1 MYTNITKWFVEQTFD
16 FLLGSYVDHIW
27 HAHKAKSRISLVDT
41 IDGKACCPINGMRGT
56 SPHSPISWQT
66 ANVKNPC
73 AIETCSYMY
82 RIKRNIYIYIGIC
95 TQHVHPQCESWRAV
109 VGFWHCSHGPAGFC
123 RSSQDTLSYCLHI
136 LVEWYQCFCHGNH
149 VPVAMLVRNAWSP
162 QTSGKTIRIFCFI
175 HALPTDWSTS
185 GPWYHHINPRHRA
198 FASVDITV
206 PLSIRQILYIREKVI
221 NFPSMSSGDEVA
233 LLL

>member
-1 MYTNITKWFVEQTFD
+1 MENHLLHGPQYHVQIICRFFPLGNCLVHTHYVSLVSWPLSPLSRFVNYNPKDGPSSSPKEGICVLYIYVSIYMYTNITKWFVEQTFD

-82 RIKRNIYIYIGIC
+82 RIKRNIYIYILVYVRSMYTHNVKVEGQWLVFDIA
-95 TQHVHPQCESWRAV
+95 HMGLPVSAV
-109 VGFWHCSHGPAGFC
+109 QAKI
-123 RSSQDTLSYCLHI
+123 RS
-136 LVEWYQCFCHGNH
+136 
-149 VPVAMLVRNAWSP
+149 A
-162 QTSGKTIRIFCFI
+162 
-175 HALPTDWSTS
+175 
-185 GPWYHHINPRHRA
+185 
-198 FASVDITV
+198 TV
-206 PLSIRQILYIREKVI
+206 FTFS
-221 NFPSMSSGDEVA
+221 
-233 LLL
+233 

>member
-82 RIKRNIYIYIGIC
+82 RIKRNIYIYWYMYAAC
-95 TQHVHPQCESWRAV
+95 TPTMWKLKGSGWFLTLLTWACRFLPFKPRYAQLLSSHSRRMIPVLLSWKSCS
-109 VGFWHCSHGPAGFC
+109 CSHAG
-123 RSSQDTLSYCLHI
+123 T
-136 LVEWYQCFCHGNH
+136 
-149 VPVAMLVRNAWSP
+149 
-162 QTSGKTIRIFCFI
+162 
-175 HALPTDWSTS
+175 
-185 GPWYHHINPRHRA
+185 
-198 FASVDITV
+198 
-206 PLSIRQILYIREKVI
+206 
-221 NFPSMSSGDEVA
+221 
-233 LLL
+233 

>member
-1 MYTNITKWFVEQTFD
+1 MFFKFLAGYNRWKTTSYKDRNTMFKSFADFSHWETVWYTPIICVSLVSWPLSPWSRFVNYNPKDGPSSSPKQGICVLYIYVSIYMYTNITKWFVEQTFD

-82 RIKRNIYIYIGIC
+82 RIKRNIYIGFC
-95 TQHVHPQCESWRAV
+95 TQHVHPQCES
-109 VGFWHCSHGPAGFC
+109 
-123 RSSQDTLSYCLHI
+123 
-136 LVEWYQCFCHGNH
+136 
-149 VPVAMLVRNAWSP
+149 
-162 QTSGKTIRIFCFI
+162 
-175 HALPTDWSTS
+175 
-185 GPWYHHINPRHRA
+185 
-198 FASVDITV
+198 
-206 PLSIRQILYIREKVI
+206 
-221 NFPSMSSGDEVA
+221 
-233 LLL
+233 